1 MGVKYV
7 GFATAT
13 PPFYAPGPSLAS
25 RHNGTVSPAARR
37 YQEVRDRIARAA
49 EGAHRDPTDVC
60 LVAVSKTY
68 PVEAIRELYDLGH
81 RHFGESRWQEARPKI
96 ESLPSDITW
105 HFIGHLQS
113 NKARQVAEQM
123 TVIHTIDNERQLA
136 AIERQSALTQIFI
149 EVNLAREPQKAGI
162 FPEDLDNF
170 LPCVANYRKVQLLGL
185 MTIGPAEAELEE
197 QGRLFR
203 QLAQMAQGVGLEQL
217 SMGMSGD
224 FETAIAHGATHVRIG
239 SSLFGS
245 RN

>member
-1 MGVKYV
+1 M
-7 GFATAT
+7 
-13 PPFYAPGPSLAS
+13 
-25 RHNGTVSPAARR
+25 SPAARR
-37 YQEVRDRIARAA
+37 YQEVQDRISRAA
-49 EGAHRDPTDVC
+49 EQAQRDPASIT

-81 RHFGESRWQEARPKI
+81 RHFGESRWQEAQPKI
-96 ESLPSDITW
+96 DALPPDIVW

-113 NKARQVAEQM
+113 NKARQVAERM
-123 TVIHTIDNERQLA
+123 PVIHTLDNERQLA
-136 AIERQSALTQIFI
+136 AIERQSALTKTFI

-162 FPEDLDNF
+162 FPEDLDKF
-170 LPCVANYRKVQLLGL
+170 LACVANYQKVQLLGL
-185 MTIGPAEAELEE
+185 MTIGPADAELEE

-239 SSLFGS
+239 TSLFGS

>member
-1 MGVKYV
+1 M
-7 GFATAT
+7 
-13 PPFYAPGPSLAS
+13 
-25 RHNGTVSPAARR
+25 SPAARR
-37 YQEVRDRIARAA
+37 YQEVQDRISRAA
-49 EGAHRDPTDVC
+49 EQAQRDPASIT

-81 RHFGESRWQEARPKI
+81 RHFGESRWQEAQPKI
-96 ESLPSDITW
+96 DALPPDIVW

-113 NKARQVAEQM
+113 NKARQVAERM
-123 TVIHTIDNERQLA
+123 PVIHTLDNERQLA
-136 AIERQSALTQIFI
+136 AIERQSALTKIFI

-162 FPEDLDNF
+162 FPEDLDKF
-170 LPCVANYRKVQLLGL
+170 LTCVANYQKVQLLGL
-185 MTIGPAEAELEE
+185 MTIGPADAEPEE

-239 SSLFGS
+239 TSLFGS